1 MFTIAIH
8 FYRLSCECEPQVYES
23 LVDVL
28 STQCVKSF
36 NRALPSALH
45 GQYGKPKFRSKQACL
60 NLQHKISSHHLVHF
74 NDTQRSSI
82 LLPIFLFIFTLL
94 WTFFQSWYD
103 WLMFRGVGR
112 FRCWCRVRGNSVA
125 NHFGVNVSTIERL
138 VRRLRE
144 TGHLADRPR
153 SGRPRVTSRRQDRT
167 IRLAHLRN
175 RHLTA
180 TKTALNTVGTHNRQI
195 SPKTVGRRLREIG
208 LRARRPYVGL
218 PLTQA
223 RRLRRMAWLTA
234 HAPRLFPMR
243 QWRRVLFTD
252 ESRFTLYRT
261 DGRRRV
267 YRRRGERFA
276 DACCRTGSVWGW
288 LRYGLGR
295 HCSRDKI
302 TVDYCCGQY
311 DRSKV

>member
-8 FYRLSCECEPQVYES
+8 FYILSCECEPRVYEF

-36 NRALPSALH
+36 NRAVHSALH
-45 GQYGKPKFRSKQACL
+45 GQYGKPKFRAKQACL

-74 NDTQRSSI
+74 NDTQRSSS
-82 LLPIFLFIFTLL
+82 LLPILLFIFTLL

-103 WLMFRGVGR
+103 WLMFRGVGQL
-112 FRCWCRVRGNSVA
+112 RCWCRVRGNSVA

-180 TKTALNTVGTHNRQI
+180 TETALNTVGTHNRQI
-195 SPKTVGRRLREIG
+195 SPKTVGSRLREIG

-223 RRLRRMAWLTA
+223 RRCVVWRGWRRMRPGYFRWGSGDEFFLRTSLGSLSIAQMVDVVCTDVAGNALPTS
-234 HAPRLFPMR
+234 
-243 QWRRVLFTD
+243 VL
-252 ESRFTLYRT
+252 SN
-261 DGRRRV
+261 GI
-267 YRRRGERFA
+267 
-276 DACCRTGSVWGW
+276 
-288 LRYGLGR
+288 GLGVAPLK
-295 HCSRDKI
+295 SGEALL
-302 TVDYCCGQY
+302 TG
-311 DRSKV
+311 